1 MVNNRKRGRPKK
13 ITRSPGSGRGNTNA
27 NKNVEPPL
35 LCQPIF
41 TGESEEECTVEPPLL
56 CQPIFP
62 GESEEECTE
71 GIFIDDFDSDLDY
84 GENIILTASSLIDL
98 IEDNLCSKEYVSSGM
113 STLLNQFALVVQ
125 EHIKKS

>member
-41 TGESEEECTVEPPLL
+41 A
-56 CQPIFP
+56 

-98 IEDNLCSKEYVSSGM
+98 IDDNLCSKEYVSSGM

-125 EHIKKS
+125 EHIKKNS